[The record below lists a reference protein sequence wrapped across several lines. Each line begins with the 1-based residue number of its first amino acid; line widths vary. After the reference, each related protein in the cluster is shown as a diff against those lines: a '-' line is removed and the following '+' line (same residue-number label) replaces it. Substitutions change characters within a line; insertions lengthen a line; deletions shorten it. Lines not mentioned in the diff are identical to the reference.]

1 MNAPAILKTSPPP
14 ASAPKAGDEAQ
25 EDHRLNTSRLSWMAA
40 QDSLQILNYELVFGA
55 GPVVEI
61 LDGAGTVIG
70 RGASLYSALDDAM
83 GRFGS

>member
-14 ASAPKAGDEAQ
+14 ASAPKAGDETQ

-40 QDSLQILNYELVFGA
+40 QDSLKILSYEMVLGG
-55 GPVVEI
+55 GPIVEI
-61 LDGAGTVIG
+61 LDGEDTVIG
-70 RGASLYSALDDAM
+70 RGASLYSALDEAM